1 MKKKKNGKEKT
12 TREFEFRSG
21 RFFFVVVV
29 VVVVVGFFFSLQSI
43 TDNKVAYDCYITVT
57 QGV

>member
-29 VVVVVGFFFSLQSI
+29 VVVVVGFFFHYSRLQI
-43 TDNKVAYDCYITVT
+43 TKLLTTAT
-57 QGV
+57 